1 MTDVR
6 TYTARPIEIQAIQ
19 VNQFG
24 DFNRAVRWVR
34 ERGGDAT
41 FSPALSPGGTDCII
55 LRVDGVNIDVL
66 SGSWIV
72 RDPDGQFRAVSNG
85 SFVQY
90 FELSEVGVAAS
101 GGTLAP
107 PQNLSARFGDAPILR
122 PGAALQV
129 PE

>member
-6 TYTARPIEIQAIQ
+6 TYKARPIEIQAIQ

-41 FSPALSPGGTDCII
+41 FSPALSKGGTDCII
-55 LRVDGVNIDVL
+55 LGVDGVNIDVL
-66 SGSWIV
+66 PGSWVV
-72 RDPDGQFRAVSNG
+72 RDPDGKFRTICDG
-85 SFVQY
+85 SFVQH
-90 FELSEVGVAAS
+90 FKAMD
-101 GGTLAP
+101 
-107 PQNLSARFGDAPILR
+107 GDAPILR
-122 PGAALQV
+122 SALQV